1 MELWR
6 DQLLD
11 FMAEF
16 TGGTAA
22 TLVGNSIGG
31 LASLMAATAAPAGSV
46 RGLVLLNTAGAMN
59 NKVRKHQW
67 AVLHA
72 FKGCLTIPALLL
84 MAEWLTISFTCMSL
98 PCLMM

>member
-31 LASLMAATAAPAGSV
+31 LASLMAAAAAPQGSV
-46 RGLVLLNTAGAMN
+46 RGLVLLNTAGALN
-59 NKVRKHQW
+59 NKVPSYLRIR
-67 AVLHA
+67 
-72 FKGCLTIPALLL
+72 IPSYVVPIR
-84 MAEWLTISFTCMSL
+84 MKC
-98 PCLMM
+98 PVG

>member
-6 DQLLD
+6 DLLLD

-16 TGGTAA
+16 TSGTPT

-31 LASLMAATAAPAGSV
+31 LASLMAAAAAPAGTV

-59 NKVRKHQW
+59 NK
-67 AVLHA
+67 AS
-72 FKGCLTIPALLL
+72 T
-84 MAEWLTISFTCMSL
+84 
-98 PCLMM
+98 